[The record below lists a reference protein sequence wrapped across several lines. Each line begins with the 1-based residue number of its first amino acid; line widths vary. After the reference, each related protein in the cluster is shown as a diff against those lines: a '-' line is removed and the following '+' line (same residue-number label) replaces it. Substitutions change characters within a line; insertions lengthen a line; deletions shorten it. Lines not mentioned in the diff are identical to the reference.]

1 MRITADLDRCVGAGQ
16 CVLTEPTVFDQSDD
30 DGTVIVLGSAPE
42 DAETIGRVREA
53 IRICPSQALALAEPA
68 ATP

>member
-16 CVLTEPTVFDQSDD
+16 CVLTDPVVFDQRDD
-30 DGTVIVLGSAPE
+30 DGTVIILSTTPE

-53 IRICPSQALALAEPA
+53 IRICPSQALALAEPG
-68 ATP
+68 TTS